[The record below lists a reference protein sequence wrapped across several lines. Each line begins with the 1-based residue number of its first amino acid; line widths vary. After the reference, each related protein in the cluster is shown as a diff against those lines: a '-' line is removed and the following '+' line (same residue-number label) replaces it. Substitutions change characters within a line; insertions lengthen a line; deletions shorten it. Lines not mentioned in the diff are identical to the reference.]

1 MLIWAHRGD
10 SHACPENTLAAFA
23 AAIAAGAD
31 GVEFDVQLSR
41 DGVPVVIHDETLE
54 RTTGARGPV
63 RARTAAQLQALSAG
77 LARPGWESV
86 GIPLLADVLALLAP
100 STLLVNVELKNSV
113 VEYPGLEEVVVEA
126 VATAGL
132 PGERVV
138 LSSFSPTSTARLARL
153 TDLEVALVYSRPW
166 PAPVRLACELGAQ
179 AIHPSRLMVGPGL
192 VPLAHRRGLRVRAW
206 NVNGAAQVR
215 RMRVRGVDGV
225 FTDDPVAAR
234 RLLTAAAVPRAQDG

>member
-77 LARPGWESV
+77 LAR
-86 GIPLLADVLALLAP
+86 LADVLALLAP